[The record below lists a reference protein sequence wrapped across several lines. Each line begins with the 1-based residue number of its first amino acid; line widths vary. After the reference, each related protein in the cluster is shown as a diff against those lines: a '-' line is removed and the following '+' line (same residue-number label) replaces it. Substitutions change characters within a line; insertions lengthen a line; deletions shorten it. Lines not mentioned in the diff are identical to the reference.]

1 MCIPATCRDD
11 HAVTEGN
18 GNWQDM
24 DTYGEAEEAPGMAPQ
39 TLDVSQAACYL
50 GITDRFVRKLIE
62 QRRIAF
68 LKVGRLVRFRAD
80 DLDAYLD
87 SCRVEALDPVA
98 SRRRRR

>member
-1 MCIPATCRDD
+1 MCTPATCRED

-18 GNWQDM
+18 RHWQDM
-24 DTYGEAEEAPGMAPQ
+24 DTYREAEETPGAVPQ
-39 TLDVSQAACYL
+39 TLDVSQAAYYL
-50 GITDRFVRKLIE
+50 GITDRFVRKLVE

-68 LKVGRLVRFRAD
+68 LKVGRLIRFRAD

-98 SRRRRR
+98 FRRRLH